1 MHPNSYLHEILNKE
15 QSACLRYL
23 FNCFCNILKYTD
35 SSTAAHVILLYI
47 CHVNGRFSIYG
58 SDYGCLLHASEAIKL
73 TKGSYCVEEFKSMGY
88 YVGHCITY
96 AGASMELYLNQIY
109 RFQILLVSPS
119 TGRPA
124 KADRKV
130 RQGSGSDLNS
140 GEKVGYSIFTH
151 LNAPILC
158 ISEYGSGNDYPVSS
172 VTCTKKDKG
181 TCFSVHCQVLAKTYP
196 SGSGYIGAMPYSLLA
211 SYR

>member
-1 MHPNSYLHEILNKE
+1 V
-15 QSACLRYL
+15 

-35 SSTAAHVILLYI
+35 TSTAAHVILLYI

-58 SDYGCLLHASEAIKL
+58 SDCGLLLHASEAIEL
-73 TKGSYCVEEFKSMGY
+73 TQRERLCRRIQVYGLLC
-88 YVGHCITY
+88 GHYIAY
-96 AGASMELYLNQIY
+96 AGASMELYLNQIH
-109 RFQILLVSPS
+109 RLQILLISS
-119 TGRPA
+119 LTGCPA
-124 KADRKV
+124 KADRQV

-140 GEKVGYSIFTH
+140 GEQVGCSVFTH
-151 LNAPILC
+151 LDAPILC

-172 VTCTKKDKG
+172 VTCTKEDKG